1 MSYCVN
7 CGVELER
14 SLKKCPLCGVPV
26 VNPMEKEEPESAP
39 AFPASR
45 DELKKKDRTFWI
57 GFFSIVYLVP
67 IVTCLLCNLLYDRRI
82 TWSIYVASGILML
95 WAFSTSPFYFKKF
108 DYRKMTGIDL
118 IAVLI
123 GLLII
128 QTVTGGKDWFLA
140 IALPVVTCCFVILS
154 VFITLA
160 GKKKLRGLGIAASLV
175 TAGGPLALLIEV
187 LVDMYTFGTVT
198 LVWSWFV
205 VAPCLAIAALLILLD
220 RNKNFRQELAKRLHV

>member
-14 SLKKCPLCGVPV
+14 SLKKCPLCSVPV
-26 VNPMEKEEPESAP
+26 INPMEQEEQEEKPVFPE
-39 AFPASR
+39 SR

-57 GFFSIVYLVP
+57 SFFSILYLVP
-67 IVTCLLCNLLYDRRI
+67 IVTCILCNLIYDKQI
-82 TWSIYVASGILML
+82 TWSIYVSAGALML
-95 WAFSTSPFYFKKF
+95 WVFTTSPFYFSKF

-118 IAVLI
+118 IGVLV

-128 QTVTGGKDWFLA
+128 QAVTGGRSWFLA
-140 IALPVVTCCFVILS
+140 IALPIVTCCFVILT

-160 GKKKLRGLGIAASLV
+160 AQKKTRGLALTAALVISTAVLSLI
-175 TAGGPLALLIEV
+175 IET
-187 LVDMYTFGTVT
+187 LVDMYTLGNVT

-205 VAPCLAIAALLILLD
+205 FAPCLSIAALLIMLD
-220 RNKNFRQELAKRLHV
+220 HNKKFRQEMAKRLHV

>member
-26 VNPMEKEEPESAP
+26 VNPLMKEEEEEPP
-39 AFPASR
+39 VFPQSR

-57 GFFSIVYLVP
+57 GFFSIVYLVA
-67 IVTCLLCNLLYDRRI
+67 IVTCVLCNLLFNPHSP
-82 TWSIYVASGILML
+82 WSAYAVAGILMI
-95 WAFSTSPFYFKKF
+95 WVFTTSPFYFIKF

-118 IAVLI
+118 VGILA

-128 QTVTGGKDWFLA
+128 QAVTGGRNWFLA
-140 IALPVVTCCFVILS
+140 IALPIVACCFVMLM

-160 GKKKLRGLGIAASLV
+160 DKKILRGLGISAALV
-175 TAGGPLALLIEV
+175 TAAGILAVLIEV
-187 LVDMYTFGTVT
+187 FVDLYTLNIVSPA
-198 LVWSWFV
+198 WSWFV
-205 VAPCLAIAALLILLD
+205 VAPCLSIAALLILLD
-220 RNKNFRQELAKRLHV
+220 RNEKFRQELAKRLHM